1 MAKQTSLF
9 LTKEIVNAGQTF
21 SAFGESGIYKT
32 IFTAGNDDSLV
43 KSINVIATVTGS
55 VAPATLTIPMQFAIS
70 GANRNEPTVIHP
82 FTTVSIP
89 PMAGSGAVP
98 PIDILS
104 ASGSPSYPVDNAGKR
119 YYPVES
125 GAQLVARYMNN
136 LGLNGQIVV
145 TVIAENY

>member
-9 LTKEIVNAGQTF
+9 LTKEIINAGQTF
-21 SAFGESGIYKT
+21 TAFGESGIYKT

-43 KSINVIATVTGS
+43 KSINVIATVTGA
-55 VAPATLTIPMQFAIS
+55 VAPAALTIPMQFAIS
-70 GANRNEPTVIHP
+70 GANRNEPTAIHP
-82 FTTVSIP
+82 FTTLSIP
-89 PMAGSGAVP
+89 PMAGSGATP
-98 PIDILS
+98 PIDVLS
-104 ASGSPSYPVDNAGKR
+104 ASGSPAYPIDSAGKR

-136 LGLNGQIVV
+136 LGLNGQITV

>member
-21 SAFGESGIYKT
+21 TAFGESGVYKT

-43 KSINVIATVTGS
+43 KSINVIATVTGA
-55 VAPATLTIPMQFAIS
+55 VALPVGTIPMQFAIS
-70 GANRNEPTVIHP
+70 GANRDEPTIIYP
-82 FTTVSIP
+82 FTTVNIP
-89 PMAGSGAVP
+89 KMAGSGFSP
-98 PIDILS
+98 PIDVLS
-104 ASGSPSYPVDNAGKR
+104 ASGSPSYPIDSAGKR
-119 YYPVES
+119 YYPIES